1 MIDHPRRA
9 RFVILA
15 IVVSAGLTGSG
26 QTRVMV
32 KDRTTALVKAL
43 SPADAYHATLF
54 DGLGQFQ
61 KPLDV
66 LASVDAVDDL
76 ARMPATPPRAAR
88 DVIRQAGCETDTAF
102 VGAITE
108 ATSHPSND
116 GLFLWTS
123 YRVRIVKTL
132 RYRTGATPPSG
143 TVTVV
148 RAGGSLT
155 ADGVTVEARSNAY
168 PPLAIGSEYY
178 LFTSFLDRTRAY
190 KSSNRSG
197 TFVVDGSSARLLGL
211 TSDERLQNGL
221 PADEL
226 EAALGNLT
234 CGR

>member
-1 MIDHPRRA
+1 MHYPRA
-9 RFVILA
+9 AVFSILA
-15 IVVSAGLTGSG
+15 IIAAAGVIGSS
-26 QTRVMV
+26 QTRVV
-32 KDRTTALVKAL
+32 VRDRTTALVKAL
-43 SPADAYHATLF
+43 SAADAYHATLF

-76 ARMPATPPRAAR
+76 ARMPATPAR
-88 DVIRQAGCETDTAF
+88 PTRDALRQAACETDTAF

-108 ATSHPSND
+108 AASHPSGD

-123 YRVRIVKTL
+123 YRVRVVKPL

-155 ADGVTVEARSNAY
+155 VEGVTIEARSNAY
-168 PPLAIGSEYY
+168 PPLVVGSQYY
-178 LFTSFLDRTRAY
+178 LFASFLDRTRAY

-197 TFVVDGSSARLLGL
+197 TYLVDGSSARLLGL
-211 TSDERLQNGL
+211 TNDERLQTGV
-221 PADEL
+221 PVDEL
-226 EAALGNLT
+226 EAALRNLT